1 MSSLIRFLKAATK
14 FENVCCNFSAV
25 NVMDYNKHFILFDF
39 SLLAQV
45 SNLMA
50 FAVVLWFDFD
60 HLHNIT

>member
-1 MSSLIRFLKAATK
+1 M
-14 FENVCCNFSAV
+14 V
-25 NVMDYNKHFILFDF
+25 KHFILFDF